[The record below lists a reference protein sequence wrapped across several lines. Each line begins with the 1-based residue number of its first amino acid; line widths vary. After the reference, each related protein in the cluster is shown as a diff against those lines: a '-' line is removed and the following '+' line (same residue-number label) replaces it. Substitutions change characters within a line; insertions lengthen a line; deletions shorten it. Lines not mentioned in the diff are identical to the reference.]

1 MMSVNELLQHRTL
14 SQKVSVEG
22 CIVIIDGKLWLID
35 SSHVNNF
42 PDSVKIA
49 ITNSHLKSILLK
61 SVALYS
67 GVTSLFHDA
76 RISGHIFNDNSLHS
90 FALNIDDL
98 CIKDG
103 ENWKRI
109 DVNAFV
115 EDKENNEPDWFDIL
129 K

>member
-1 MMSVNELLQHRTL
+1 MSVNELLQHPTL
-14 SQKVSVEG
+14 NQEVSVEG
-22 CIVIIDGKLWLID
+22 CIVIIDRRLWLID
-35 SSHVNNF
+35 SSHVSNF

-76 RISGHIFNDNSLHS
+76 RIFGYILNDDSLHS
-90 FALNIDDL
+90 FALKIDEL

-103 ENWKRI
+103 ENWKSI

-115 EDKENNEPDWFDIL
+115 EDKEDNEPDWFDIL